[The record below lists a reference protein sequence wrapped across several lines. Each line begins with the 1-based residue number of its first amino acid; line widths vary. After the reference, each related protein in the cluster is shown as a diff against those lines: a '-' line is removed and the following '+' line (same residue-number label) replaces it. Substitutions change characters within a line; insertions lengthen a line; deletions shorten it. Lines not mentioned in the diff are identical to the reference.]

1 MWRGRKKNKTDEKN
15 EKLAYIQ
22 FWIGARPSFFFLQGL
37 ATKRWLQFLMK
48 CLCCCTWTPW
58 LSSAHQV
65 QDPRRVIKHADRVC
79 LGASHGEEASRIKR
93 WLPERNE
100 NVRAD
105 FENRIYLVLFVM
117 RHLKFLEKEEDEEEF
132 LFCFVFWF
140 QTKSSRIFTSLKDL
154 TFWIFVPNF

>member
-1 MWRGRKKNKTDEKN
+1 
-15 EKLAYIQ
+15 
-22 FWIGARPSFFFLQGL
+22 
-37 ATKRWLQFLMK
+37 MK

-65 QDPRRVIKHADRVC
+65 QDPRRVIKHAARVC

-105 FENRIYLVLFVM
+105 LEYRIYLVILVIRHFTFLEGEEEEEEGLFVFFGY
-117 RHLKFLEKEEDEEEF
+117 RLNPVEILQDFFSKLVK
-132 LFCFVFWF
+132 
-140 QTKSSRIFTSLKDL
+140 
-154 TFWIFVPNF
+154 

>member
-1 MWRGRKKNKTDEKN
+1 MWRGRKKTRQMRRMKSSHTSSSGSVPDR
-15 EKLAYIQ
+15 L
-22 FWIGARPSFFFLQGL
+22 FFLKGL

-65 QDPRRVIKHADRVC
+65 QDPRRVIKHAARVC
-79 LGASHGEEASRIKR
+79 LSASHGEEASRIKR

-105 FENRIYLVLFVM
+105 FENQIDLVLLVM
-117 RHLKFLEKEEDEEEF
+117 QHLKFLEKEEEEEGF
-132 LFCFVFWF
+132 LFFLFF
-140 QTKSSRIFTSLKDL
+140 FIPD
-154 TFWIFVPNF
+154 